1 MDAGLM
7 AQIQAGKGLK
17 KTVTRDSSEVK
28 GAGGVVDIAADG
40 TVKKKAAAEADTSAP
55 DLKNFKNQLGA
66 LFGGPPAPK
75 KAPAAPA
82 PAATPAA
89 PPPAP
94 PAAPPP
100 VAPPAAPPAA
110 PPPPPPPPGSVAPPP
125 VPPSLAPPPP
135 PPPPPPA
142 PGPLTPP
149 PLPAGMAPPPPP
161 PPPGSLA
168 PPPLPGAAAAAPPP
182 PPPTGSALAPPPLT
196 SCGSST
202 DIAGAGPGSAQR
214 KKKRSSATGKALS
227 GIEQQRKWREQARE
241 GAGGGGS
248 TPRDG
253 AGGVTSPGGET
264 PREGAANGGEAS
276 ENGEAASPGGAEG
289 VGMLPEAPAP
299 PPSKKEERRN
309 ERKLEEQKAARERE
323 EKRNEH
329 RSDMMSMLRNI
340 PYIEVA
346 IPTATTVGLGA
357 DAHTGYVL
365 QLQVPSDVFRRGSH
379 KVTRRYS
386 EFVALHEAL
395 LKSWGKQ
402 VELPRLPA
410 KRPSIFGSTLSEK
423 QIEERRA
430 KLEEF
435 LQLLVQ
441 QLNWSL
447 DPTLRA
453 FFEVE
458 SWAKERKKKVEKA
471 SSATELQSPRVP
483 DPLSP

>member
-1 MDAGLM
+1 
-7 AQIQAGKGLK
+7 
-17 KTVTRDSSEVK
+17 V
-28 GAGGVVDIAADG
+28 
-40 TVKKKAAAEADTSAP
+40 
-55 DLKNFKNQLGA
+55 
-66 LFGGPPAPK
+66 
-75 KAPAAPA
+75 
-82 PAATPAA
+82 
-89 PPPAP
+89 
-94 PAAPPP
+94 
-100 VAPPAAPPAA
+100 
-110 PPPPPPPPGSVAPPP
+110 
-125 VPPSLAPPPP
+125 
-135 PPPPPPA
+135 
-142 PGPLTPP
+142 
-149 PLPAGMAPPPPP
+149 
-161 PPPGSLA
+161 
-168 PPPLPGAAAAAPPP
+168 
-182 PPPTGSALAPPPLT
+182 
-196 SCGSST
+196 
-202 DIAGAGPGSAQR
+202 AGAGPGSAQR
-214 KKKRSSATGKALS
+214 KKKRPSATGKALS

-253 AGGVTSPGGET
+253 AGGET
-264 PREGAANGGEAS
+264 PREGEANGGGEAS

-299 PPSKKEERRN
+299 PPSKKEEKRN

-340 PYIEVA
+340 PYVEVA
-346 IPTATTVGLGA
+346 IPSATTVGLGA
-357 DAHTGYVL
+357 DAHTGFVL
-365 QLQVPSDVFRRGSH
+365 QLQVPSDVFRRASF

-430 KLEEF
+430 KLEEYV
-435 LQLLVQ
+435 QLLVQ

-447 DPTLRA
+447 DPTLRG
-453 FFEVE
+453 FLEVDA
-458 SWAKERKKKVEKA
+458 WAKERKKKMDKA
-471 SSATELQSPRVP
+471 GSATELQSPRVP